1 MKPLLFHVHALS
13 ALHAGT
19 GQAVGAV
26 DLPIAR
32 EKASNLPYLPGSSL
46 KGVLRD
52 EFTALKSADIDGLFG
67 PERILKNA
75 DAFAGALA
83 VNDARLLLLPVRS
96 MAGVMAWITCPFV
109 LRRYTEELRIA
120 GIPSPNTLPEV
131 SPGHGVIIQQGCVL
145 TIGETLLLDDL
156 DLDTTQSPA
165 ATDWAEHL
173 RKMLFFKDSEAQKHF
188 DSRFVILS
196 DDDFSFLADTSTE
209 VRARIRINDA
219 TGTVDNG
226 ALWYEENLPAES
238 ILWGMIGVGED
249 RSTGKKTADALRL
262 IFQYAFKDGRILQ
275 LGGKASV
282 GRGLVRLTIGDATPC
297 A

>member
-67 PERILKNA
+67 PERILKNE

-96 MAGVMAWITCPFV
+96 MAGVMAWATCPFV

-120 GIPSPNTLPEV
+120 GITSPNTLPEML
-131 SPGHGVIIQQGCVL
+131 PGHGAIIQQGCVL
-145 TIGETLLLDDL
+145 TIGQKLLLDDL
-156 DLDTTQSPA
+156 DLDPKPSLI
-165 ATDWAEHL
+165 ATDWAKHL
-173 RKMLFFKDSEAQKHF
+173 RKMLFLKDPEAEKHF
-188 DSRFVILS
+188 DSRFLILS

-219 TGTVDNG
+219 TGTVDDR

-249 RSTGKKTADALRL
+249 RSAGKKKADDLRTS
-262 IFQYAFKDGRILQ
+262 FKRAFNGGRILQ

-282 GRGLVRLTIGDATPC
+282 GRGLVRLTIGDAVPC

>member
-52 EFTALKSADIDGLFG
+52 EFAALKSADISSLFG
-67 PERILKNA
+67 PERILKNE
-75 DAFAGALA
+75 DAYAGALA

-96 MAGVMAWITCPFV
+96 MAGVMAWATCPFV
-109 LRRYTEELRIA
+109 LRRYMEELQIA
-120 GIPSPNTLPEV
+120 GIASPKALPEV
-131 SPGHGVIIQQGCVL
+131 STGHAAVIQQGCVL
-145 TIGETLLLDDL
+145 IIKEKLLLDDL
-156 DLDTTQSPA
+156 DLDAKQSPV
-165 ATDWAEHL
+165 ATAWAKHL
-173 RKMLFFKDSEAQKHF
+173 REILFLKDPGAKKCF

-196 DDDFSFLADTSTE
+196 DDDFSFLAETATE
-209 VRARIRINDA
+209 VRARIRIDDA
-219 TGTVDNG
+219 TGTVDGG

-249 RSTGKKTADALRL
+249 RSTGKKTAGDLRS
-262 IFQYAFKDGRILQ
+262 IVQSAFKDGRILQ